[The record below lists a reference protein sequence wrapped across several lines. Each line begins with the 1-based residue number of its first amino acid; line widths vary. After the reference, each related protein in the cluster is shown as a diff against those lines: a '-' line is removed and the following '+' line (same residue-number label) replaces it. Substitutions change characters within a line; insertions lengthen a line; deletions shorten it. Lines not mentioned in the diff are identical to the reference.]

1 LIPRL
6 ETDTE
11 DPLEV
16 VRCQLESL
24 YEDERKH
31 SSDFPAALQAIE
43 ASYEE
48 TFGHRAEF
56 WLLLAIGYR
65 IVTPYP
71 TYGNPSSSYYGRA
84 DRCDDVDTLTYLT
97 LQRSYADYLIEQ
109 LEIRS
114 KRSPALLN
122 EARATEY
129 SLAAIRLRFASE
141 KQATTT

>member
-1 LIPRL
+1 MIPRL
-6 ETDTE
+6 ETDIE

-31 SSDFPAALQAIE
+31 SSDFPAVLQEIE
-43 ASYEE
+43 ATYGA
-48 TFGHRAEF
+48 TFGHRTEF

-71 TYGNPSSSYYGRA
+71 TYGNPSSSYYGHA
-84 DRCDDVDTLTYLT
+84 DSCNDVDTLTYLT

-114 KRSPALLN
+114 QRSPALLN
-122 EARATEY
+122 EAKAAEY
-129 SLAAIRLRFASE
+129 SMAAIRLRFASE
-141 KQATTT
+141 KQTAAT